1 MENNKDLRYALLQA
15 TRYDV
20 DHAKKCYDF
29 VVGEKQVEPT
39 AKRPDGIYY
48 ILNTPEGRVAK
59 EYRTQLSDTER
70 EQCIGIGVQ
79 RRGVSFCVALY
90 EHDDVELLPDN
101 KKAGK
106 RARYLSREYDA
117 IHDYNSEVNTSL
129 LIEDNPAL
137 GEIVG
142 DGWYIPALG
151 VLEEIAWL
159 RDEIN
164 QALKEV
170 DGDPLTDKV
179 YWSSTECSATLA
191 WIVNFS
197 YGYAN
202 YGYKYYGLAVR
213 AVAAF

>member
-29 VVGEKQVEPT
+29 VVGEKPVEPT

-106 RARYLSREYDA
+106 RARYLSRECDA

-179 YWSSTECSATLA
+179 YWSSTEGSAGGA
-191 WIVNFS
+191 WIVYFS
-197 YGYAN
+197 SGGSGTGSKCN
-202 YGYKYYGLAVR
+202 GLAVR